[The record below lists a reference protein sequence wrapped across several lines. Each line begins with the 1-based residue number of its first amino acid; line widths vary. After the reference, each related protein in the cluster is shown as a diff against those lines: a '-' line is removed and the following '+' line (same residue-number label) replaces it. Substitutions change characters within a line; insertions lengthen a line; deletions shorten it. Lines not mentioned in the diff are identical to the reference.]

1 MTGGTFSA
9 YNYNIGR
16 KEVRSDLIMGSS
28 EIQYG
33 KRNIIYLETGSTD
46 PWRI

>member
-16 KEVRSDLIMGSS
+16 KEVRSDLIMGSRYFGAIS
-28 EIQYG
+28 AEEVLAVMFG
-33 KRNIIYLETGSTD
+33 D
-46 PWRI
+46 V